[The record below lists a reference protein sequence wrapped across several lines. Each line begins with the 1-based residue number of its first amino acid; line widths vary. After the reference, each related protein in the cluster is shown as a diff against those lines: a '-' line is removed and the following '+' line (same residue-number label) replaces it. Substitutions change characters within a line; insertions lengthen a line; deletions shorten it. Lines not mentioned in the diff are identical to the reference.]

1 MDVFGKV
8 LRLVSLKTDTS
19 HSGCNTSTE
28 VTSWAQGFYEVE
40 QLKEEHFY
48 SNWSVEIYKSTEF
61 NQSKLKRHEHFPPQA
76 ETKRPKNTLICQI
89 CRQSSELHGN
99 VHLDPDLFI

>member
-19 HSGCNTSTE
+19 HSGCNTNTE

-48 SNWSVEIYKSTEF
+48 SIWSVEIYKSTEF
-61 NQSKLKRHEHFPPQA
+61 NQSKLKDINIFLP
-76 ETKRPKNTLICQI
+76 
-89 CRQSSELHGN
+89 RQRQKGQKIL
-99 VHLDPDLFI
+99 